1 LFSPTDEVMN
11 ALLESIY
18 RTGLVQDAQGNS
30 SCPFP
35 ISLPQAEGQAL
46 YELLLRENL
55 ERTLEIGL
63 GNGLSCLFFCQ
74 AHEVRGRGQHT
85 AIDPWQSARFK
96 SVGLLNVQRA
106 GLDGRL
112 RFLEGFSHE
121 VLPRLAAQ
129 REVIDFAFIDGRHV
143 FDYVLV
149 DFFYIDQLLR
159 EGGYLAFD
167 DLELPAIR
175 KVVSFVLR
183 NRAYER
189 VKIDTTGNLPVWRR
203 AARVARMFLSHPL
216 QRFDSWLRFTGQR
229 VGVLRKTSA
238 IDLRRW
244 NSHRS
249 F

>member
-1 LFSPTDEVMN
+1 MN

-18 RTGLVQDAQGNS
+18 RTGLVQDGQGNS

-35 ISLPQAEGQAL
+35 ISLPQAEGQSL
-46 YELLLRENL
+46 HDLLLRENL

-63 GNGLSCLFFCQ
+63 ANGLSCLFFCQ
-74 AHEVRGRGQHT
+74 AHEVRGSGRHT
-85 AIDPWQSARFK
+85 AIDPWQSTHFK

-106 GLDGRL
+106 GLEGRL
-112 RFLEGFSHE
+112 RFFDAPSHE

-129 REVIDFAFIDGRHV
+129 REVIDFAFIDGRHL

-159 EGGYLAFD
+159 EGGYVAFD
-167 DLELPAIR
+167 DLWMPAVR
-175 KVVSFVLR
+175 KVVTFVLR

-189 VKIDTTGNLPVWRR
+189 VKINTTGNLPLWRR
-203 AARVARMFLSHPL
+203 AARIARTFLPHPF
-216 QRFDSWLRFTGQR
+216 QRYDSWLRFTGQR

-238 IDLRRW
+238 TDSRAW
-244 NSHRS
+244 NSYRS

>member
-1 LFSPTDEVMN
+1 MN

-46 YELLLRENL
+46 HELLLREKL
-55 ERTLEIGL
+55 ERTLETGL

-74 AHEVRGRGQHT
+74 AHEVRGSGRHT

-96 SVGLLNVQRA
+96 SVGLLNAKRA

-112 RFLEGFSHE
+112 RFFEAPAHE
-121 VLPRLAAQ
+121 VLPRLAAEG
-129 REVIDFAFIDGRHV
+129 EVFDFAFIDGRHV
-143 FDYVLV
+143 FDYVFV
-149 DFFYIDQLLR
+149 DFFHIDQLLR

-167 DLELPAIR
+167 DLFLPAVR

-189 VKIDTTGNLPVWRR
+189 VKIDTTGKLPAWRR
-203 AARVARMFLSHPL
+203 AGRVARMVFSCPF
-216 QRFDSWLRFTGQR
+216 QRYDRWLRFTGQR

-238 IDLRRW
+238 TDSRSW
-244 NSHRS
+244 NFHRS